1 MGSFPTDVSRVTAT
15 RRFATLEA
23 DVLIIPVF
31 EADKTEEA
39 PETKSAKKSA
49 KKAESPAEQTLR
61 CTWPEALDV
70 LDKATEGSLHQT
82 LVAEKF
88 SGDCGKKRVFFSRPQ
103 DGIKARWVVVLGL
116 GKPEKTTLK
125 KAIAAYASALKD
137 AFGFDQMHH
146 VVAILPEKT
155 AKISLDQWVYSA
167 VFGAFKA
174 TYKTHEAGE
183 EKIHALKKLG
193 LMATKG
199 TLSEETLEQAKAMAQ
214 AEAFTKDLANM
225 PANLKRAETLAEAA
239 RSLSSLPGV
248 TVQVESDSAVIEKT
262 MPAFWA
268 VAQAAAKA
276 DPPRFIKVTYSAPAA
291 KGKTLKK
298 LALVGKGVIFDTGG
312 VQVKTGNYM
321 SDMKFDMTGA
331 ASVLGA
337 VQAAAQLGL
346 KGIEVSAYVAATA
359 NLIGETAY
367 LPDSIIQSASGKRIE
382 INHTD
387 AEGRV
392 TLADAVYKAAEDN
405 PDCIVTIATLTGSAS
420 TAVGHGIALMG
431 TDDDLVKQVEKSAK
445 SVGEAVQA
453 LDLWDEDFENIK
465 SSRDAADLSNTGK
478 AKTRGHLSA
487 GAFVISFAKDKP
499 IAHLDIAGGDAK
511 DGNATGIAVKG
522 LVAFLIDQAS

>member
-1 MGSFPTDVSRVTAT
+1 MGSFPTEVSRVPAT
-15 RRFATLEA
+15 RRFAAIDA

-31 EADKTEEA
+31 EAPA
-39 PETKSAKKSA
+39 PEGETAATEAKKG
-49 KKAESPAEQTLR
+49 KKAKAPEPEAVLK

-70 LDKATEGSLHQT
+70 LDKATEGAIQQT
-82 LVAEKF
+82 LIAEKF
-88 SGDCGKKRVFFSRPQ
+88 SGDCGKKRVFFPRAQ
-103 DGIKARWVVVLGL
+103 DGIKARWVMVLGL
-116 GKPEKTTLK
+116 GKPDKTDFK
-125 KAIAAYASALKD
+125 KATTAYGSALKD
-137 AFGFDQMHH
+137 AFGYDKMHH
-146 VVAILPEKT
+146 VVALLPEKT
-155 AKISLDQWVYSA
+155 KKLNLEQWVDCA

-174 TYKTHEAGE
+174 TYKTQEAGT
-183 EKIHALKKLG
+183 EKIHALKTLG
-193 LMATKG
+193 LMASKG
-199 TLSEETLEQAKAMAQ
+199 TLDDDMLTVAKAMAQ

-239 RSLSSLPGV
+239 RSLSSLAGV
-248 TVQVESDSAVIEKT
+248 TVDVESDLKVIEAT

-268 VAQAAAKA
+268 VAQGAAKV
-276 DPPRFIKVTYSAPAA
+276 DPPRFIKVTYKSPAA
-291 KGKTLKK
+291 KGKALKK

-312 VQVKTGNYM
+312 VQVKTGNFM

-337 VQAAAQLGL
+337 VKAAADLGL
-346 KGIEVSAYVAATA
+346 KRVEVTAYVAAAA
-359 NLIGETAY
+359 NLIADNAY

-392 TLADAVYKAAEDN
+392 TLADSVFKAAEDN

-420 TAVGHGIALMG
+420 NAVGFGIALMG
-431 TDDDLVKQVEKSAK
+431 TDAELVDSVEKSAK
-445 SVGEAVQA
+445 SVGEAVQK

-487 GAFVISFAKDKP
+487 GAFVVSFAKDKP

-522 LVAFLIDQAS
+522 LVAFLRDQAS